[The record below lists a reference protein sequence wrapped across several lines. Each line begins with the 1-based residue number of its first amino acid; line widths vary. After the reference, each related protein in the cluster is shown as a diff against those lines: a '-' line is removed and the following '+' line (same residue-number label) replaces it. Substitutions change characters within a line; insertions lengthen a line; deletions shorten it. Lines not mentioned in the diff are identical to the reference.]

1 MQALLLLHRY
11 FTIMFIAMLTTSSP
25 ALMVE
30 SYYHSFYNF
39 LAVLRFMS
47 RFLQNVTH
55 EEVHEAEISTNYFWS
70 TFKPFVKLTY
80 FHYAK
85 KTTSNKLVE
94 EYPLLRKLY
103 LQSMRAG
110 IFSLKNMCLSN
121 NCKEV
126 LEKEKLVDFITCLP
140 WYTPAE
146 LKADAQSL
154 VRMMHGV
161 VPPEPPSLTNIIKAM
176 LASNTISLD
185 TVMEASFIT
194 DVHSLT

>member
-1 MQALLLLHRY
+1 
-11 FTIMFIAMLTTSSP
+11 MFIAMLTTSSP
-25 ALMVE
+25 MLMVE
-30 SYYHSFYNF
+30 GYYHSFHNF
-39 LAVLRFMS
+39 VAVLGFVS
-47 RFLQNVTH
+47 TFLENVTH
-55 EEVHEAEISTNYFWS
+55 DEVHEAEISTNYFWS

-85 KTTSNKLVE
+85 KARSNKLVE

-140 WYTPAE
+140 WYAPVE

-161 VPPEPPSLTNIIKAM
+161 VPPEPPSLTNIVKAM
-176 LASNTISLD
+176 LASNTLSLD
-185 TVMEASFIT
+185 TVMGASFIT
-194 DVHSLT
+194 DIHNLT